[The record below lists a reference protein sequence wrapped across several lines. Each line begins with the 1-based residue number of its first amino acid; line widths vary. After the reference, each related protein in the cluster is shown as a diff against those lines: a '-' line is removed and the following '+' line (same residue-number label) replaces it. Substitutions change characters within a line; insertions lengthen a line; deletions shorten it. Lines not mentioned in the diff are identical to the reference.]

1 MKSYFLS
8 AQPIVETHGGSAT
21 MFALLREEFPE
32 KPDEILEIH
41 RQPPSQLATRHFR
54 AMSLPALGLLQL
66 LLPFLPFDFVSRF
79 SFALLRHL
87 RSLGP
92 CRAMF
97 NYNQLLI
104 YPLLVR
110 SLTSQ
115 IIVHDVLYDMWRS
128 DAGIRRLFWRLVRF
142 WERRFV
148 RWLPENATLVFV
160 SEKDRAMLAD
170 GVRCGV
176 RVLDLPQ
183 LIAGDSV
190 GRRLPQRQTL
200 ALRPGVRVGLLGAWA
215 RRENRDGATKFL
227 KALSPEVRN
236 GLQFRIAGLGSEALP
251 DGASITKLGFVE
263 DLSTFFDSIDVF
275 VAPLDRG
282 AGVKIKVLRALEYGV
297 PLYLTEKAMEGIT
310 MPAGHPNV
318 VEADCRQLAKRFNCD
333 YVQS

>member
-1 MKSYFLS
+1 MKNVFLS
-8 AQPIVETHGGSAT
+8 SQPIVETHGGSAT

-41 RQPPSQLATRHFR
+41 RQSPSPLATRHFR

-79 SFALLRHL
+79 SFALFRHL
-87 RSLGP
+87 RSLGS

-104 YPLLVR
+104 YPLLLR
-110 SLTSQ
+110 SLTSE

-148 RWLPENATLVFV
+148 QWLPESATLVFV

-170 GVRCGV
+170 GVRCRV
-176 RVLDLPQ
+176 RVLDLPK
-183 LIAGDSV
+183 LIAGDLAV
-190 GRRLPQRQTL
+190 RRCPQRQTL

-215 RRENRDGATKFL
+215 RPENRDGVNKFL
-227 KALSPEVRN
+227 KSLSPDVRK

-251 DGASITKLGFVE
+251 DGESITKLGFIN
-263 DLSTFFDSIDVF
+263 DLGEFFAGIDVF
-275 VAPLDRG
+275 VAPLDSG
-282 AGVKIKVLRALEYGV
+282 AGVKIKVLMALKYGV
-297 PLYLTEKAMEGIT
+297 PLYLTEKAIEGIT
-310 MPAGHPNV
+310 LPAGYPSV

-333 YVQS
+333 YVRP

>member
-1 MKSYFLS
+1 
-8 AQPIVETHGGSAT
+8 
-21 MFALLREEFPE
+21 MFALLREEFSN

-54 AMSLPALGLLQL
+54 AMSLPALGLLQV

-92 CRAMF
+92 CRVMF

-104 YPLLVR
+104 YPLLIR

-176 RVLDLPQ
+176 RVLNLPQ
-183 LIAGDSV
+183 LIAADSV
-190 GRRLPQRQTL
+190 AQRLPERQIL

-215 RRENRDGATKFL
+215 RPENREGATKFL
-227 KALSPEVRN
+227 KALSPEVRS

-251 DGASITKLGFVE
+251 DGASITKLGFVK
-263 DLSTFFDSIDVF
+263 DLGKYFDGIDIF
-275 VAPLDRG
+275 VAPLDSG
-282 AGVKIKVLRALEYGV
+282 AGVKIKVLMALEYGV

-310 MPAGHPNV
+310 LPISHPTV
-318 VEADCRQLAKRFNCD
+318 VEANCRQLAIRFNCD
-333 YVQS
+333 YVRS

>member
-1 MKSYFLS
+1 
-8 AQPIVETHGGSAT
+8 
-21 MFALLREEFPE
+21 MFALLREEFRE

-41 RQPPSQLATRHFR
+41 RQPPSQLATRYFR

-79 SFALLRHL
+79 SFELLRHL

-92 CRAMF
+92 CRVIF

-104 YPLLVR
+104 YPVLVR

-115 IIVHDVLYDMWRS
+115 VIVHDVMYDMWRS
-128 DAGIRRLFWRLVRF
+128 DPSIRRLFWRLVRF

-160 SEKDRAMLAD
+160 SEKDRVMLAE

-215 RRENRDGATKFL
+215 RPENRDGATKFL

-236 GLQFRIAGLGSEALP
+236 GLYFRIAGLGSEALP
-251 DGASITKLGFVE
+251 DGASITKLGFVK
-263 DLSTFFDSIDVF
+263 DLGEFFDGIDVF
-275 VAPLDRG
+275 VAPLDSG
-282 AGVKIKVLRALEYGV
+282 AGVKIKVLKAIEYGV

-310 MPAGHPNV
+310 LPAGHPNV
-318 VEADCRQLAKRFNCD
+318 VEADCRHLAKRFNCD
-333 YVQS
+333 YVRP